1 MKIHT
6 PHIMGVCSLN
16 KASKGSMVA
25 IAAALLVSYAGYASL
40 QNHSPSASA
49 AAHRVAKKHVAAGA
63 IHLQETGSTL
73 LFPLFQSWVPAY
85 KKVASNVFIT
95 PAGTGSGVGI
105 QDASSG
111 AVQIGASDAF
121 MNNGQLA
128 SAPGILNIP
137 LAISAQQIM
146 YNVPGL
152 KKSVHLHL
160 TGNVI
165 AQMFLGNIKY
175 WNAPQIQAL
184 NKGIRLPHHAIVP
197 VHRQD
202 GSGDTFLF
210 TQFMTDTNATW
221 AKNVQFGTSVN
232 WPQVTSAL
240 GAVGNNGVVQLASQT
255 PGSIAYVGISWLNN
269 ALRQGLGEAELQNKA
284 GKFVLPTAATI
295 KAAANMMIRHTPK
308 DERISLIYAP
318 GAQSYP
324 IINYEY
330 AIVNKKQ
337 ANPATATAVKNLL
350 LWAISVKGGNK
361 PMFMNKVHFLPLPAS
376 IAPLSRAQINQIK
389 G

>member
-1 MKIHT
+1 MIHT
-6 PHIMGVCSLN
+6 PNTMGVCPLN

-40 QNHSPSASA
+40 QSHATSTSA
-49 AAHRVAKKHVAAGA
+49 ATNRIVKKHTSTGA
-63 IHLQETGSTL
+63 VHLQETGSTL

-85 KKVASNVFIT
+85 KHVASNVFIT

-128 SAPGILNIP
+128 TTPGMLNIP

-146 YNVPGL
+146 YNVPGIR
-152 KKSVHLHL
+152 KTVHLHL
-160 TGNVI
+160 TGNVV
-165 AQMFLGNIKY
+165 AQIFLGKIKY

-184 NKGIRLPHHAIVP
+184 NKGIKLPHRAIVP

-210 TQFMTDTNATW
+210 TQFMTDTNSTW
-221 AKNVQFGTSVN
+221 AKNVQFGTSVT

-240 GAVGNNGVVQLASQT
+240 GAVGNNGVVQLAAQT
-255 PGSIAYVGISWLNN
+255 PGSIAYVGISWLDN
-269 ALRQGLGEAELQNKA
+269 ATHQGLGEAELQNKA
-284 GKFVLPTAATI
+284 GKFLLPTAATI
-295 KAAANMMIRHTPK
+295 KAAANMMVSHTPK

-318 GAQSYP
+318 GAKSYP

-337 ANPATATAVKNLL
+337 ANPATAAAVKNLL

-361 PMFMNKVHFLPLPAS
+361 SVFMNKVHFLPLPAS